1 MSKEIPADIHV
12 ENTDSGEITLAE
24 VRFFEA
30 KRDAFPLYESLRTA
44 ILQNCGPTEIQVK
57 KTQISFVNRHLFG
70 AVSFTPVRRA
80 KERPDPYITVT
91 FSLSYRI
98 DSTRI
103 DAAVEARGAARMAA
117 RSGGFCL
124 LETLAIP
131 GVHIPYHHAIM
142 NRSGGLS

>member
-30 KRDAFPLYESLRTA
+30 KRNAFPLYESLRTA

-91 FSLSYRI
+91 FGLSYRI

-103 DAAVEARGAARMAA
+103 DAAVEAYPHR
-117 RSGGFCL
+117 F
-124 LETLAIP
+124 T
-131 GVHIPYHHAIM
+131 HH
-142 NRSGGLS
+142 RQRR

>member
-30 KRDAFPLYESLRTA
+30 KRNAFPLYESLRTA

-80 KERPDPYITVT
+80 KSVRIHTSP
-91 FSLSYRI
+91 SLSVFLTGLTPPGLMRPWRHIRTVLRI
-98 DSTRI
+98 I
-103 DAAVEARGAARMAA
+103 
-117 RSGGFCL
+117 
-124 LETLAIP
+124 
-131 GVHIPYHHAIM
+131 
-142 NRSGGLS
+142 

>member
-24 VRFFEA
+24 VRFFE
-30 KRDAFPLYESLRTA
+30 
-44 ILQNCGPTEIQVK
+44 VK

-91 FSLSYRI
+91 FGLSYQI
-98 DSTRI
+98 DSPRI
-103 DAAVEARGAARMAA
+103 DAAVEAYPHRFTHHLIIGSVDEIDGELLGWLREAADFACSKR
-117 RSGGFCL
+117 
-124 LETLAIP
+124 
-131 GVHIPYHHAIM
+131 
-142 NRSGGLS
+142 